1 MSVECV
7 CGLQSF
13 CAYQAAPEV
22 KVKGLERQQC
32 VKGSECRE
40 SQSDWENGQRDEVLS
55 AVCRLL
61 VRKETGEEREWR
73 RRKELFPKG
82 LTSVIFIGK
91 VQVLVSH
98 TFKFSTQEAEV
109 DRQAL
114 RRPDQSTVSSKPKAA
129 Y

>member
-1 MSVECV
+1 MYVVYSHSAHIRQHLRSRS
-7 CGLQSF
+7 G
-13 CAYQAAPEV
+13 
-22 KVKGLERQQC
+22 GLERQQC
-32 VKGSECRE
+32 VKGSERRE

-61 VRKETGEEREWR
+61 VRKGIGEEREWR
-73 RRKELFPKG
+73 RRKELSPKG
-82 LTSVIFIGK
+82 LTSVMFIGK